1 MSNIQVLKP
10 SYRVQECLDAV
21 RECLECGWTGLG
33 FKTTEFEEAWKTYTG
48 LPHAHFL
55 NSATAGLH
63 LAIKIFKDAYG
74 WEEGDEI
81 ITTPL
86 TFVSTNHAI
95 LYERLFPVFADV
107 HNNTLCLDPISVEEK
122 ITTRTRAV
130 MYVGM
135 GGLTGHLNQIRDLC
149 KRHGLKLIL
158 DAAHMAGTKVINLT
172 PCPPDKGI
180 SVETHHVGPEAD
192 VAIFSFQAVKNL
204 PTADGGMICFQD
216 AEFDA
221 KARKLSW
228 LGIDKDTYLR
238 SNQGGSYKWKYD
250 VPEVGFKYHGNSI
263 MAAIGLVQLKYL
275 DEDNQRRQAI
285 FDIYYRNLHDVD
297 KMSIISEFAYS
308 GQCPRPSRHL
318 CQIVVRHRDLI
329 LQQLNSRGI
338 YPGVHYVDNTH
349 YRMYRHALNT
359 CPRAQRLSN
368 QLLTLPIHLEMTD
381 ADVERVAL
389 AVEESVSVLS

>member
-1 MSNIQVLKP
+1 MTDNIQVLKP
-10 SYRVQECLDAV
+10 SYRVEECLDAI

-33 FKTTEFEEAWKTYTG
+33 FKTTEFEEAWKKYTG

-63 LAIKIFKDAYG
+63 LAVRILKDAYG

-107 HNNTLCLDPISVEEK
+107 DVSTLCLDPESVEKK

-135 GGLTGHLNQIRDLC
+135 GGAPGDLDGIRALC

-158 DAAHMAGTKVINLT
+158 DAAHMAGTKVIRQYPVGDGTL
-172 PCPPDKGI
+172 
-180 SVETHHVGPEAD
+180 SFHVRQEHIGKEAD
-192 VAIFSFQAVKNL
+192 VVVFSFQAVKNL

-216 AEFDA
+216 PEFDA

-238 SNQGGSYKWKYD
+238 SGQDGSYKWKYD

-263 MAAIGLVQLKYL
+263 MAAIGLTQLKYL
-275 DEDNQRRQAI
+275 DEDNERRSEIWHLYNEQLK
-285 FDIYYRNLHDVD
+285 DDW
-297 KMSIISEFAYS
+297 SIEVIDGRDGVGGPVA
-308 GQCPRPSRHL
+308 RHL
-318 CQIVVRHRDLI
+318 CQVLVPNRDSVLE
-329 LQQLNSRGI
+329 QMNQHCI
-338 YPGVHYVDNTH
+338 YPGVHYIDNTH
-349 YRMYRHALNT
+349 YRMYRHAFNT
-359 CPRAQRLSN
+359 CPVAHKLSN
-368 QLLTLPIHLEMTD
+368 DLLTLPIHLDVTD
-381 ADVERVAL
+381 KDVETVTTVLRR
-389 AVEESVSVLS
+389 SV